1 MPSRL
6 TISCTPHFK
15 DDVEKPWVTQDSL
28 TAVSIW
34 LSPDR
39 GLTLEDVA
47 ETIEQ
52 FVQTMPGY
60 SSQIA
65 SCTFRSLTIRGEVIT
80 KDSLM
85 LSAYMAGDKLHDGE
99 PFTVQV
105 LKIVGTGCCLILWQW
120 NCDDVTQWSVD
131 ILCLYI
137 YSQDPSPDYC
147 VLLIIS
153 YTCITVLHPFSV

>member
-15 DDVEKPWVTQDSL
+15 DDIEKPWVTQDSL

-47 ETIEQ
+47 ETIEL
-52 FVQTMPGY
+52 FVKTMPGY

-65 SCTFRSLTIRGEVIT
+65 SCTFRSLTIRGEVFT

-85 LSAYMAGDKLHDGE
+85 LSSHMAGDKLHDGE

-105 LKIVGTGCCLILWQW
+105 LKIVGCCLIL
-120 NCDDVTQWSVD
+120 
-131 ILCLYI
+131 
-137 YSQDPSPDYC
+137 
-147 VLLIIS
+147 
-153 YTCITVLHPFSV
+153 